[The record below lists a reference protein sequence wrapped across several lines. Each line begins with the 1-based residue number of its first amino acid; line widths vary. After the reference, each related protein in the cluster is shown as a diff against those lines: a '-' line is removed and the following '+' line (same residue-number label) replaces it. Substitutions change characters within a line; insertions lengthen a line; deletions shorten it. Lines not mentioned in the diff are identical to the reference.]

1 MEKQDLLMRPEFA
14 KSHQWLRV
22 PLWQD
27 FQSVSRWLSHD
38 NMGCQISGR
47 IQKISSGRK
56 SSLVNGHSAETSKI
70 GHPLRKQS
78 VSKIEIV

>member
-1 MEKQDLLMRPEFA
+1 MEKQDLLMHPEFA

-27 FQSVSRWLSHD
+27 FQSVSGRL
-38 NMGCQISGR
+38 MGCQVSGR
-47 IQKISSGRK
+47 IQKISSGQK
-56 SSLVNGHSAETSKI
+56 SSLVNRHSAETSKI
-70 GHPLRKQS
+70 GHPLKKQS